1 MGVGIQQLFENIG
14 LTVTLIVKL
23 TSKGSQTKVPAARC
37 NRRVLRFQIE
47 FSILRLVIDRR
58 IDTLRGRAAGAFLW
72 SVREILFND
81 IINPRLIFD
90 DLREDKYI
98 SRHDEIPTA
107 LVNLHAVA
115 VVFSLEWK

>member
-1 MGVGIQQLFENIG
+1 MV
-14 LTVTLIVKL
+14 TVSYTHLDVYKR
-23 TSKGSQTKVPAARC
+23 QP
-37 NRRVLRFQIE
+37 
-47 FSILRLVIDRR
+47 ILRLVIDRR
-58 IDTLRGRAAGAFLW
+58 IDTLRGRAAGAFFW

-115 VVFSLEWK
+115 VVFLSLIHI